1 MTQRELLSKISKA
14 ANVISRGSI
23 RGSANYVVT
32 SRAVYDQFNQ
42 LHRTHRRIEKI
53 KRIIRWKRKNR
64 KDTIKYI

>member
-32 SRAVYDQFNQ
+32 SKETYEEFHKILRK
-42 LHRTHRRIEKI
+42 HRRIGKI
-53 KRIIRWKRKNR
+53 KRIIKWKKKNK